1 MIVRDFRRNRTV
13 TFVLVLLMM
22 LAVVLATAS
31 TGTLVRLVG
40 ASSSLMTKAD
50 APDVVQL
57 HVGPY
62 DQQQVDAWVAGRPE
76 VAHHQSMLMLGIDG
90 ADLFF
95 DGVAQSDNIQQNSLV
110 VPNAERDL
118 LLDLDN
124 EPITEVTAGTIVP
137 PVIYQVEAGLEVG
150 DPVTVTGPD
159 GFVTE
164 LTIAGFARDSI
175 MNPAVTSSKRLAVS
189 AADLEEVRAHTGQVE
204 QLIEFWL
211 HDPATE
217 SAAFQKAYQDS
228 GMPAAGQMVDGAA
241 FRMFTMIGDG
251 MVAAVVILVAV
262 LLLLVGMLCLRFSF
276 LTAAEQDYREIGVLK
291 AIGVPGRG
299 VKRIYLTK
307 YTLLAGI
314 ATILGLPIGLALT
327 PVLTRNIT
335 RYMGS
340 VPSLWNW
347 VAPVLAAAA
356 VLALLVLFVMALLHR
371 FNTISAVSALREG
384 TAGRRSRVGMRL
396 HRSRMPVQFR
406 LGLMDVLSRAP
417 TYLLL
422 FLVFAVST
430 FIIIVP
436 ISSAATAN
444 APGFINYMGTGQV
457 DLRIDL
463 RHTDS
468 SSAAAFE
475 QSVDELRSDPEV
487 IDIAPMV
494 TTRNDTLD
502 KDGNTVNIYVENGD
516 HTLLPL
522 TYAEGRAPAHD
533 GEIALSL
540 LAMNQAGRQVG
551 DTLPVQVG
559 DQVRDLA
566 IVGSYQDITNGGKTA
581 KSVLPTDG
589 EDVMWYMVGVALAPG
604 ADAGVKASAYA
615 AEFAPAKVSD
625 IEQWRIQTLGPIA
638 EQITITALVSALV
651 ALILAALM
659 TALFVRM
666 LLARDAGQI
675 AVQRAV
681 GADDTGLRRQYLTR
695 VLLVLLLGVVV
706 GTVASNTLGEQLF
719 NLMFEALFGGFE
731 AIGQGTSRIAFAAAP
746 LLTYLALPATLLTV
760 VALTTAASSASISNA
775 RISALTTE

>member
-1 MIVRDFRRNRTV
+1 MIVRDFRRNRAV
-13 TFVLVLLMM
+13 TSVLVLLMM

-40 ASSSLMTKAD
+40 ASSSLMSQAD

-57 HVGPY
+57 HMGSY
-62 DQQQVDAWVAGRPE
+62 DEDQVDAWVAGRSD

-95 DGVAQSDNIQQNSLV
+95 DGVAQTDNIQQNSLV

-124 EPITEVTAGTIVP
+124 EPITEVAAGTIVL
-137 PVIYQVEAGLEVG
+137 PVIYQVELGLEVG
-150 DPVTVTGPD
+150 DPVTVTGGD

-164 LTIAGFARDSI
+164 FTIAGFARDSI

-189 AADLEEVRAHTGQVE
+189 VADLEEVRAHTGQVE
-204 QLIEFWL
+204 HLIAFWL
-211 HDPATE
+211 HDPATQ
-217 SAAFQKAYQDS
+217 SAAFQKAYQDA
-228 GMPAAGQMVDGAA
+228 GLPAAGQMVDDAA

-251 MVAAVVILVAV
+251 MVAAVVILVAM
-262 LLLLVGMLCLRFSF
+262 LLLVVGMLCLRFSF
-276 LTAAEQDYREIGVLK
+276 LTAAEEDYREIGVLK
-291 AIGVPGRG
+291 AVGVPGRG

-307 YTLLAGI
+307 YALLAGI
-314 ATILGLPIGLALT
+314 ATLTGLPIGLALT

-347 VAPVLAAAA
+347 VAPVLAASV
-356 VLALLVLFVMALLHR
+356 VLALLVLFVLALLHR
-371 FNTISAVSALREG
+371 INGISAVSALREG
-384 TAGRRSRVGMRL
+384 AAGRRSRVGMRL

-406 LGLMDVLSRAP
+406 LGLMDVVGRAP

-422 FLVFAVST
+422 LLVFAVST

-436 ISSAATAN
+436 ISSAATAS

-463 RHTDS
+463 RHSDDS
-468 SSAAAFE
+468 STADFKRAVAG
-475 QSVDELRSDPEV
+475 LRQDSDV
-487 IDIAPMV
+487 TAVAPMV
-494 TTRNDTLD
+494 TTRNSTLD
-502 KDGNTVNIYVENGD
+502 KDGNTVSLYVENGD

-522 TYAEGRAPAHD
+522 TYAEGRAPTD
-533 GEIALSL
+533 EGEIAMSL
-540 LAMNQAGRQVG
+540 LALNQAGRQVG
-551 DTLPVQVG
+551 DTLPVWVG
-559 DQVRDLA
+559 GQARDLA

-581 KSVLPTDG
+581 KSLLPTEG
-589 EDVMWYMVGVALAPG
+589 EDVMWYVLGVALTPG
-604 ADAGVKASAYA
+604 ADPGQKAAQYA
-615 AEFAPAKVSD
+615 EQMSPAKVSD

-638 EQITITALVSALV
+638 EQITVTALVSAVV

-681 GADDTGLRRQYLTR
+681 GADDPGLRRQYLTR
-695 VLLVLLLGVVV
+695 VLLVLLVGVIV
-706 GTVASNTLGEQLF
+706 GTLASNTLGEQLF
-719 NLMFEALFGGFE
+719 NLMFEGLFGGFE
-731 AIGQGTSRIAFAAAP
+731 SIGQGTSRIAFATAP
-746 LLTYLALPATLLTV
+746 LLTYLALPASLLAT
-760 VALTTAASSASISNA
+760 VALTTATSSRTITTA
-775 RISALTTE
+775 RISSLTTE